1 MLCCHMQKGT
11 SVGKDGGIKRGREGW
26 RGVGG
31 LMQTQR
37 DMQRSGW
44 DERRLRERAG
54 RRTRECEWAS
64 SPTNIIPQ
72 GLHVCQ
78 GLF

>member
-1 MLCCHMQKGT
+1 MQKGT
-11 SVGKDGGIKRGREGW
+11 SMGKDGGMKREREGW
-26 RGVGG
+26 RGGG

-54 RRTRECEWAS
+54 RRTQECEWA
-64 SPTNIIPQ
+64 
-72 GLHVCQ
+72 
-78 GLF
+78 